1 MTLKRT
7 ITHWTA
13 GGNRAN
19 DSDLEHYHF
28 VTEHDGKVVKG
39 REEPDDN
46 IVTTDGDYARHV
58 LNLNTGSIGVAMA
71 GMHGAVESPFDAGPS
86 PITEKQFEAHCLL
99 LAELHRQYSIP
110 ITRTTCL
117 THAEVEP
124 TLGVKQR
131 GKWDI
136 TRLPFKPEIRGAI
149 PVGDYMRERVLSYFG
164 AAGGVLPKP
173 RPELLAQGSAGE
185 EVKRLQEEL
194 SALGYVSFPDGKYG
208 PNTVSAVKK
217 FQRANGLEE
226 DGVAGPQ
233 TMDVLRSDRAVPYA
247 RESSEDLL
255 RDRGSKTIAAADAQ
269 NVTVMATTLVAGA
282 GAVLETTQ
290 QASTVAE
297 GAWTLLTEKWW
308 IVLLL
313 VGMFVVYRLAERIK
327 AARVEA
333 ARSGEN
339 LSK

>member
-1 MTLKRT
+1 
-7 ITHWTA
+7 
-13 GGNRAN
+13 
-19 DSDLEHYHF
+19 
-28 VTEHDGKVVKG
+28 
-39 REEPDDN
+39 
-46 IVTTDGDYARHV
+46 
-58 LNLNTGSIGVAMA
+58 
-71 GMHGAVESPFDAGPS
+71 
-86 PITEKQFEAHCLL
+86 
-99 LAELHRQYSIP
+99 
-110 ITRTTCL
+110 
-117 THAEVEP
+117 
-124 TLGVKQR
+124 
-131 GKWDI
+131 
-136 TRLPFKPEIRGAI
+136 
-149 PVGDYMRERVLSYFG
+149 MRERVASYIE
-164 AAGGVLPKP
+164 AAGGRLPQAQ
-173 RPELLAQGSAGE
+173 PELLKEDSAGE
-185 EVKRLQEEL
+185 AVRQLQVEL
-194 SALGYVSFPDGKYG
+194 SALGYISFPDGKYG